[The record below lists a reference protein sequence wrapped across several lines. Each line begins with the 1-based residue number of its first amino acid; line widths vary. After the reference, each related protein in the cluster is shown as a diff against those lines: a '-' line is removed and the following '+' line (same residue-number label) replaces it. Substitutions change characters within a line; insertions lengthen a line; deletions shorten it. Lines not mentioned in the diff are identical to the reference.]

1 MPDNAL
7 QHSGINGSKRR
18 ILIVAG
24 DPSRQRFLSDAL
36 QAQYDVIYA
45 QTGT

>member
-1 MPDNAL
+1 MPDNAM

-24 DPSRQRFLSDAL
+24 DPSRQRFLSEAL
-36 QAQYDVIYA
+36 QGQYDVVYA
-45 QTGT
+45 